1 MNDDNTQEKQDT
13 WHLDKRVPVAIIVT
27 IVMQFTFT
35 IWYAA
40 QLDHRVATMERNLIG
55 ASSQGE
61 RLTKVETEFNSVKQE
76 LQRRLDRI
84 DIKLDRLLE
93 K

>member
-1 MNDDNTQEKQDT
+1 MSEKEPIKQEDT
-13 WHLDKRVPVAIIVT
+13 WHLDKRVPVAIIIT

-40 QLDHRVATMERNLIG
+40 QLDHRVATMERNIIG